1 MRKLWWEEMNLREGT
16 SRDKINGNINE
27 TSSLPVIYRHL
38 ANKIN
43 LGKHE
48 AVMQKA
54 ASFSMIRI
62 HSQG

>member
-1 MRKLWWEEMNLREGT
+1 MVGRKELKGGKHQE
-16 SRDKINGNINE
+16 KINGNINE

-48 AVMQKA
+48 AVMQNA